1 MDFLDKLTGKT
12 KTEVA
17 PRKPDFGIK
26 ETVVEKALSIMEKN
40 EKFIIT
46 IDKRPTYIGLLF
58 KAENIGGLSV
68 KDKKDVRKGAIFTAI
83 ESFDIEILSTAELI
97 ANYQFI
103 IIPSEKS
110 LSKISEYT
118 LLFNSVYNI
127 VFVNSNQTI
136 DIKDWVVTIA
146 DINKV
151 ASGKITI
158 EQLLAAF
165 QTDIKDETTDDTII
179 NETSV
184 VQPIVQTAT
193 QSVVQPIAQT
203 DTDNNG
209 TEYDVTGN
217 ETLGLNQWNPEEPFF
232 EGRYDDEP
240 YDDEPLDENN
250 YQAYDDAPD
259 ESDGDGENE
268 INLYAMPPDD
278 DSSNNNAAPDV
289 TSNAVPNVIPNIVPN
304 IVPVNDNVVVNDVGV
319 GNVSGADTT
328 DLETLMSGIIPD
340 ETVNTTIIARLT
352 FDTLEI
358 TIDDSDFSA
367 FIKPYQTVQGF
378 EQQKGNSAYSVA
390 VNQMIQ
396 NANNDLIRFHNNAF
410 NGIREKYITNVA
422 KVCDELRNMYS
433 LTNTKCD
440 TGKVYAKL
448 QKKKQSLS
456 DIIETEVNKRKKEI
470 DDKFEQDVKEYGDAA
485 YQKATAEY
493 RSRHIEGHNNQ
504 IAQIRPE
511 IERKYNQEF
520 QQALLE
526 LNKSRK
532 ENAQTDLQRMLN
544 SIHETLKSDCTKAIK
559 DETALYNNYHTKI
572 MQFCEMNKADEM
584 VRIKVLQQEQ
594 ESSDKVK
601 AIKEEYESQIKTL
614 TESYTKTVD
623 DLNSRIAKLQFDS
636 EQTINHNEETYAKK
650 LEEEQKRID
659 KLLDQFASLD
669 AKKEEEYE
677 KRLKTMTDDKMS
689 LDARFDNMT
698 AAYKKANVVTIG
710 LMTVSIIAAIAIGV
724 IVGLGINIAS
734 KSDKNTSSSEFTES
748 MMIEYVNSI
757 LAQRDTDIDNYESS
771 SDESD
776 DLYFDDKGNSYI
788 SSSRANYQYYYDDE
802 EDSYE
807 SVRPYTGYH
816 LLDDDDITSETN
828 SYSSRT
834 YSSNVSSSRTS
845 SSNVSSSNTSSSV
858 SSSRTYSSNV
868 SSNNTSSNSTSSN
881 KTASKS

>member
-17 PRKPDFGIK
+17 LKKPDFGIK

-46 IDKRPTYIGLLF
+46 IDKRPIYIGLLF

-151 ASGKITI
+151 ASGEITI
-158 EQLLAAF
+158 GQLLAAF
-165 QTDIKDETTDDTII
+165 QTDTKDETKDDTII

-193 QSVVQPIAQT
+193 PQSVVQPIAQT

-209 TEYDVTGN
+209 KEYDVAGN
-217 ETLGLNQWNPEEPFF
+217 ETLGLNQWNLEEPFS
-232 EGRYDDEP
+232 EGRYDEEP
-240 YDDEPLDENN
+240 DDEPLDENN
-250 YQAYDDAPD
+250 YQGYNDAPD
-259 ESDGDGENE
+259 ESDDDGENE

-289 TSNAVPNVIPNIVPN
+289 TSNAVPNVIPNIVP
-304 IVPVNDNVVVNDVGV
+304 VNDNVVVNDVG
-319 GNVSGADTT
+319 NISGVDTT

-367 FIKPYQTVQGF
+367 FIKPYQSVQSF

-422 KVCDELRNMYS
+422 KVCDGLRNMYS

-544 SIHETLKSDCTKAIK
+544 SIHETLKSDCTKAIE

-594 ESSDKVK
+594 ESTDKVK

-614 TESYTKTVD
+614 TESYRKTVD
-623 DLNSRIAKLQFDS
+623 DLHSHIAKLQFDS
-636 EQTINHNEETYAKK
+636 EQTINHNEETYSKK
-650 LEEEQKRID
+650 LEEEQKRIN
-659 KLLDQFASLD
+659 KLLEQFASLD
-669 AKKEEEYE
+669 ARKEEEYE
-677 KRLKTMTDDKMS
+677 KRLKTMADDKIA

-710 LMTVSIIAAIAIGV
+710 LMAVSIIAAIAIGV

-734 KSDKNTSSSEFTES
+734 KFDKNTSSSEFTES

-788 SSSRANYQYYYDDE
+788 SSSRANYQYYYDDDE

-828 SYSSRT
+828 SYSSR
-834 YSSNVSSSRTS
+834 NA
-845 SSNVSSSNTSSSV
+845 SSSNTSSSV
-858 SSSRTYSSNV
+858 SSSRNTSSSNV